1 MCSWGFCREH
11 CCSSPKKLL
20 GAELGKANLCAL
32 LGAGRPI
39 PNARL
44 HPDEF
49 HGRLVSGWCPYGVRM
64 MSRWCPSGVRM
75 VLWVPGEGLLLEMGW
90 ISQLAEQSPRDAFN
104 SCIHGVKSQNQ
115 EIWKEKKKPS
125 EPKVLNTV
133 LCKAGRE
140 QVRVLGVP
148 QAGLFGSGFS
158 AASVIAI
165 GSEPAR
171 NQNVTEGQS
180 LGQSSM
186 KGKCAARLALPALL
200 FPLNQN

>member
-20 GAELGKANLCAL
+20 GAELGKANLCAS

-49 HGRLVSGWCPYGVRM
+49 HGRLVSGWCPYGVGM

-115 EIWKEKKKPS
+115 EIWKEKKKTQRAKGIEYSAVQSRKGAGQGAGSSPGWFVWLRLFCS
-125 EPKVLNTV
+125 
-133 LCKAGRE
+133 LCDCHW
-140 QVRVLGVP
+140 
-148 QAGLFGSGFS
+148 F
-158 AASVIAI
+158 
-165 GSEPAR
+165 
-171 NQNVTEGQS
+171 
-180 LGQSSM
+180 
-186 KGKCAARLALPALL
+186 
-200 FPLNQN
+200 